1 VGADEFRMNQSK
13 KRSSVFT
20 NRATM
25 NDAQLKNIG
34 LYDQQ
39 YIRQSQAKSNTK
51 AITQLH

>member
-13 KRSSVFT
+13 KVYSQ

>member
-1 VGADEFRMNQSK
+1 
-13 KRSSVFT
+13 
-20 NRATM
+20 M

-51 AITQLH
+51 AITQAALSSIADKYSKKCIREQNTTNI